1 MSANLDVFYRGLL
14 RQVSVTIA
22 AIVLSLCGV
31 AEAHAQMETLKEP
44 PATAPVLAGPLT
56 LAPVVTSNVGHDNN
70 IFNKSE
76 SDSPSGDF
84 TATFTPSVDV
94 WLTLPRARAGGRAKA
109 DFFYYKDFVDLR
121 AVDWNSDGRLEVPLN
136 RLTPFVSG
144 SLLSTTNSQNLEI
157 DAIAKQ
163 LTTRFSLGTSIR
175 VTERISTEIAALR
188 SRVDYDQSSL
198 YDDVDLSQQL
208 DYTST
213 GASLAVRYG
222 VTPLTTVGVRTEV
235 SRDRFDL
242 STERDSNNAMITP
255 FVEIR
260 PLALI
265 SGRASV
271 GIQSRK
277 TLSGDAEDF
286 TGTIVQSDLV
296 YTLLGRTQF
305 TVSATRS
312 LQYSYIEGR
321 TDYVDGR
328 LALSVVHQL
337 NDSWD
342 VAGSIGR
349 GRLHYRESIGADGS
363 PVTYPVEAQFLSG
376 AGIGYRLRRTR
387 VGFRVDY
394 NRRESESAG
403 LGGYS
408 RTRAFSSVA
417 YTF

>member
-1 MSANLDVFYRGLL
+1 MRM
-14 RQVSVTIA
+14 QT
-22 AIVLSLCGV
+22 LS
-31 AEAHAQMETLKEP
+31 EP
-44 PATAPVLAGPLT
+44 PAAAPVLAGPLT

-163 LTTRFSLGTSIR
+163 LTTRFSLGTSVR

-312 LQYSYIEGR
+312 LQVLGTSKVARITSTEDLPSQWYI
-321 TDYVDGR
+321 
-328 LALSVVHQL
+328 
-337 NDSWD
+337 N
-342 VAGSIGR
+342 
-349 GRLHYRESIGADGS
+349 
-363 PVTYPVEAQFLSG
+363 
-376 AGIGYRLRRTR
+376 
-387 VGFRVDY
+387 
-394 NRRESESAG
+394 
-403 LGGYS
+403 
-408 RTRAFSSVA
+408 
-417 YTF
+417 